1 MAKGGDGLLLRLYRP
16 GNTSVHVAGITGATT
31 LLSSREA
38 DSTLAE
44 AREAHFSSWQQR
56 GQVSFSSRPM
66 GARHRY
72 RFDHGLQGP
81 GDLDADV
88 RIRLKPYL
96 VGHSILRHK
105 VPAAQAGQDVEPQT
119 WPSRVRRP
127 RHRDE
132 IWKGTT
138 VATTISRELNS
149 VFS

>member
-1 MAKGGDGLLLRLYRP
+1 MA
-16 GNTSVHVAGITGATT
+16 AEGADFISFT
-31 LLSSREA
+31 A
-38 DSTLAE
+38 D
-44 AREAHFSSWQQR
+44 
-56 GQVSFSSRPM
+56 

-119 WPSRVRRP
+119 WPSRV
-127 RHRDE
+127 E
-132 IWKGTT
+132 ETKAQG
-138 VATTISRELNS
+138 
-149 VFS
+149 

>member
-1 MAKGGDGLLLRLYRP
+1 M
-16 GNTSVHVAGITGATT
+16 
-31 LLSSREA
+31 
-38 DSTLAE
+38 
-44 AREAHFSSWQQR
+44 
-56 GQVSFSSRPM
+56 
-66 GARHRY
+66 
-72 RFDHGLQGP
+72 
-81 GDLDADV
+81 DV

-119 WPSRVRRP
+119 WPSRMRRP

-149 VFS
+149 VFSWIPWALLDVSPWILVEAESFPPPGNKWN